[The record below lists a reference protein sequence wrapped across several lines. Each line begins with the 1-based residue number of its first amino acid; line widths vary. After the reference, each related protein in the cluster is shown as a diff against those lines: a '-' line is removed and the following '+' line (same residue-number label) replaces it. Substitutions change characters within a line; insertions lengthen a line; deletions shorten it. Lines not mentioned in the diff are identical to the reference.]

1 MYVIIGG
8 GGKVGE
14 ALAQKMLKAGHEVVV
29 IEKDEETADFLSRE
43 LRGRSMTILGDA
55 CDFLGHGGRRACAT
69 RTSSSWSWGM
79 DEDNLAACEIAN
91 TLFKPPRIIAR
102 VNNPR
107 NERIFYKLGI
117 EAISSTTV
125 IARMIEEEAMSS
137 TMRTVMSLK
146 HGEFSMMEIEIPRS
160 ASLKAEGGVRVSDLS
175 PAGLDILVAVS
186 SGDNFDIVNGSTVL
200 LPGDT
205 VLVCSRSENEVEVR
219 RILLDL

>member
-55 CDFLGHGGRRACAT
+55 CDSSVMEDAGMRDADIFVVVMGH
-69 RTSSSWSWGM
+69 

-175 PAGLDILVAVS
+175 LPASTILVAVS